1 MARIAERYKSRFWY
15 LTYKGLEM
23 IEDEYG
29 NEVGTKTVYAD
40 AVPMRANV
48 SAAAGAAQIEQ
59 FGNLQ
64 SYDKVI
70 LTDDTS
76 CPIDE
81 TTVLFVDKE
90 PEYSESGKPLYDYI
104 VKRVARSK
112 NIVSIA
118 ISKVNVS

>member
-1 MARIAERYKSRFWY
+1 MARIAERYKSQFWY
-15 LTYKGLEM
+15 LLLSGTEPVY
-23 IEDEYG
+23 DEYG
-29 NEVGTKTVYAD
+29 NEVGTKPAYGE
-40 AVPMRANV
+40 AVFMRANV

-81 TTVLFVDKE
+81 TTVLFIDKE
-90 PEYSESGKPLYDYI
+90 PEYAEDGTPLYDYI
-104 VKRVARSK
+104 VKRVAKSK
-112 NIVSIA
+112 NIISYTV
-118 ISKVNVS
+118 SKVSVS